1 MTIHELIEE
10 LKKAEQ
16 EYGSDTIVAVQHRDG
31 GGEYHGADGMIY
43 LMFCGNEKQRV
54 TCVIEETEK
63 VIRCEDRYLKN
74 VFLL

>member
-10 LKKAEQ
+10 LQKAEQ
-16 EYGSDTIVAVQHRDG
+16 KYGSDITVAVQYRDG

-43 LMFCGNEKQRV
+43 LMFCGDEEQYV
-54 TCVIEETEK
+54 ACVKEETEK
-63 VIRCEDRYLKN
+63 EIHVEDRYLKN

>member
-43 LMFCGNEKQRV
+43 LMFCGDKKQCV
-54 TCVIEETEK
+54 TCVKEEIGK
-63 VIRCEDRYLKN
+63 KILLEDRCLKN